1 MERVTSWYK
10 RKKIIGNEE
19 NKRSL
24 IVRKKSESARKELV
38 REQCLSGFDV
48 YRGVREREILF
59 PNLAVDKSIKRS

>member
-1 MERVTSWYK
+1 MCYEYK
-10 RKKIIGNEE
+10 RKNIIGNEE

-24 IVRKKSESARKELV
+24 IVRKKSSESARKELV